1 MSKKDIYSDGFYKVL
16 SFAASNSS
24 LKEKLNF
31 MVNTTAELV
40 GGSASLILLDSSGSQ
55 LIPAVTCKL
64 PKFYIQKGL
73 LDRFKSLDE
82 IDSGRAVIIN
92 NVNTDERVQFKDIA
106 KKARITA
113 IAGAAINIGGNPA
126 GSLRIYLRDNRVFSG
141 EDVDLIQRM
150 AELAALTIAQHHLC
164 QVENSNRGFEELPS
178 VIRQIRETV
187 FAHPSE
193 AEFASLLD
201 FYNIEWVYEPRSFV
215 LNQDG
220 NRVTE
225 MFSPDFYLPG
235 LDLYVEIT
243 TLKQS
248 LITYK
253 NRKLRRLRELYP
265 EIKIILI
272 NKNNYDRLLSKYGAG
287 PLGQARA
294 HGIRKILYSAEKI
307 KERVDELAAQISA
320 DYEGKCPV
328 LLGVQRGFIC
338 FMADL
343 IRQISVPMD
352 MDFMAINRYRKD
364 SLSRLSITKDADLDI
379 SGRHVLLVE
388 DIVDT
393 GMTLSSILDYLKS
406 RKPASLEVC
415 TLLNRKARRLMEV
428 DIRYWGFEI
437 PDEFVVGY
445 GLDYREEYR
454 NLPFIGVPIILDE
467 KKEPV
472 S

>member
-1 MSKKDIYSDGFYKVL
+1 
-16 SFAASNSS
+16 
-24 LKEKLNF
+24 
-31 MVNTTAELV
+31 
-40 GGSASLILLDSSGSQ
+40 
-55 LIPAVTCKL
+55 
-64 PKFYIQKGL
+64 
-73 LDRFKSLDE
+73 
-82 IDSGRAVIIN
+82 
-92 NVNTDERVQFKDIA
+92 
-106 KKARITA
+106 
-113 IAGAAINIGGNPA
+113 
-126 GSLRIYLRDNRVFSG
+126 
-141 EDVDLIQRM
+141 
-150 AELAALTIAQHHLC
+150 
-164 QVENSNRGFEELPS
+164 
-178 VIRQIRETV
+178 
-187 FAHPSE
+187 
-193 AEFASLLD
+193 
-201 FYNIEWVYEPRSFV
+201 
-215 LNQDG
+215 
-220 NRVTE
+220 
-225 MFSPDFYLPG
+225 
-235 LDLYVEIT
+235 
-243 TLKQS
+243 
-248 LITYK
+248 
-253 NRKLRRLRELYP
+253 
-265 EIKIILI
+265 
-272 NKNNYDRLLSKYGAG
+272 
-287 PLGQARA
+287 
-294 HGIRKILYSAEKI
+294 KILYSAEKI